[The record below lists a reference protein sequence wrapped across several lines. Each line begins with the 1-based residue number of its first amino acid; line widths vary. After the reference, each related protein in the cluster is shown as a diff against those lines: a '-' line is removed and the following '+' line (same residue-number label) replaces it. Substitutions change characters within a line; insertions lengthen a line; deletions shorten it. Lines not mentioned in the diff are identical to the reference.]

1 MSDKIYDVIIIG
13 GGPAGASAAL
23 YSARGGLST
32 CIVHSG
38 VSALHKAHSIENF
51 YGAGAVSGDELYE
64 RGLSQ
69 ASAVGAELIDGEV
82 TFCRY
87 DDLFFVSMGGGELTS
102 RRLVIATGAARKTVD
117 IVGIKELEGK
127 GVSYCAVCDA
137 FFYRNKRVGVIGSGS
152 FAEHEYSA
160 ISRVAS
166 STTLFTNGLEP
177 SFSAPNVDKRK
188 IVRVVRSEQTDRLA
202 GVELE
207 GGEFVELDGLFVAI
221 GVMGATNIAKSMGV
235 FTEGD
240 GIKVDGRGMTNI
252 QGLYAAGDCTVG
264 TKQVAKAVNDGMNVA
279 LSIIDD
285 LKKSR
290 KADV

>member
-1 MSDKIYDVIIIG
+1 MSDKIYDLIIIG

-23 YSARGGLST
+23 YGARGGLST
-32 CIVHSG
+32 CVVHSG

-51 YGAGAVSGDELYE
+51 YGAGAVSGGKLYE

-69 ASAVGAELIDGEV
+69 AAAVGAELVVGEV

-87 DDLFFVSMGGGELTS
+87 DGELFFVSMTDGELKS

-117 IVGIKELEGK
+117 IAGLNELEGK

-152 FAEHEYSA
+152 FAEHEYA
-160 ISRVAS
+160 TISRVAS
-166 STTLFTNGLEP
+166 SAILFTNGLEP
-177 SFSAPNVDKRK
+177 SFSAPSADKRK

-207 GGEFVELDGLFVAI
+207 GGETVELDGLFVAI

-235 FTEGD
+235 FTDGD

-252 QGLYAAGDCTVG
+252 PGLYAAGDCTVG

-279 LSIIDD
+279 LNIIQD

-290 KADV
+290 